1 MNSVY
6 THKIHNHNN
15 QFTNKRYSLDFEKLK
30 LFS

>member
-6 THKIHNHNN
+6 THKIHNN